1 MAKFFDTF
9 EVIEEETPAA
19 WTRSPQEGYGIDALD
34 EGFTSILTDICA
46 PADRPAPPDYNM
58 GVTGHPYAV
67 IGNLVA
73 PVRCSPPDLR
83 SKVVRMMAGATEY
96 QTSKALWYGVG
107 KTGDTDPDKVGDLYL
122 THSDVHV
129 TPRAADYGATLA
141 AVLEAAYKRNP
152 HVQPVVHLGWQA
164 ALALQFGIQN
174 LGLPFVVPPGYPANA
189 IAVTDKVTI
198 RLSPI
203 VTVSSVRRTDNRIE
217 YETSRFG
224 TIEFL
229 PHLAVRAADSV

>member
-9 EVIEEETPAA
+9 EVIQEENPA

-58 GVTGHPYAV
+58 GVVGHPYAV
-67 IGNLVA
+67 IGNLIV
-73 PVRCSPPDLR
+73 PVRCAPADVKD
-83 SKVVRMMAGATEY
+83 KVVRMMAGATEY
-96 QTSKALWYGVG
+96 QTSKALWYGV
-107 KTGDTDPDKVGDLYL
+107 DAPEDADDDKLGNLYL
-122 THSDVHV
+122 THGDIHV
-129 TPRAADYGATLA
+129 VPRQADFGATLA
-141 AVLEAAYKRNP
+141 KVLEDAYARNP
-152 HVQPVVHLGWQA
+152 HIQPVVHLGWQS

-189 IAVTDKVTI
+189 IAVTDKVKV
-198 RLSPI
+198 RLTPI
-203 VTVSSVRRTDNRIE
+203 VTLSAVRRTDNRME
-217 YETSRFG
+217 FETTRFG
-224 TIEFL
+224 AVEFL